1 MVVIRPSY
9 AASSLVRSGTRLQL
23 RSAGSGTAR
32 CDSRCT
38 LALPLGSRGGP
49 RTSGASNTSPEA
61 HGGVPNGPGAPTHSD
76 RVKEPFSYFCV
87 DARSWRESTK
97 RNGKVR

>member
-1 MVVIRPSY
+1 MVNEY
-9 AASSLVRSGTRLQL
+9 GEE
-23 RSAGSGTAR
+23 
-32 CDSRCT
+32 
-38 LALPLGSRGGP
+38 ALKY
-49 RTSGASNTSPEA
+49 TSPEA

-76 RVKEPFSYFCV
+76 RVKAPFSYFCV